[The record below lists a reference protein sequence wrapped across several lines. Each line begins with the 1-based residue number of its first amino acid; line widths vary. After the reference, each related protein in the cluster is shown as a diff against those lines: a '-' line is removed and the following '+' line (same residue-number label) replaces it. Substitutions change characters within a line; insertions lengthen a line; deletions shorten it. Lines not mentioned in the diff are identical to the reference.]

1 MAKEAL
7 AASGS
12 WPTVKIMLRAL
23 LVAGKPVLLTFGP
36 TSAKKPTMQNE
47 NEPWLIRLGKEE
59 LALVRELGWESGQ
72 VIEAQQ
78 RFRNGFEAVKA
89 IRKAYENSS
98 SQEDS

>member
-1 MAKEAL
+1 
-7 AASGS
+7 
-12 WPTVKIMLRAL
+12 
-23 LVAGKPVLLTFGP
+23 
-36 TSAKKPTMQNE
+36 MQNE

>member
-1 MAKEAL
+1 
-7 AASGS
+7 
-12 WPTVKIMLRAL
+12 
-23 LVAGKPVLLTFGP
+23 
-36 TSAKKPTMQNE
+36 MQNE
-47 NEPWLIRLGKEE
+47 NEPWLVRLGKEE